1 MTLGTLLLVALFVL
15 TLVALASVPFVHR
28 WRTERAARRE
38 VESAPPPEPAP
49 PPDAPPA
56 PPPEAPPAQPAE
68 PEPAPEPP
76 APERSLRDGLTRART
91 ALRDRLGV
99 IARRGPA
106 DSTYAELEEMLLSAD
121 VGVAATTALLAEL
134 RNNVSEQRITDGD
147 QLVAELAA
155 IMRAHLTTDRQLS
168 TQVPDDGRTPVWLF
182 VGVNGVGKTTTIGKV
197 AQQQADEGKHL
208 VLAAADTFRAAA
220 VAQLETW
227 ADRVGAHCVK
237 GDVGADP
244 SSVVFDSVQAAAARE
259 VDLVLADTAG
269 RIQNKVNLMNE
280 LAKVRRVADREPGQ
294 VAEVL
299 LVIDATTGQNGLAQ
313 AEAFAEATDVTG
325 VVLTKLDGSAKGGIV
340 FAIEQQLGIP
350 VKLVGVGEGI
360 ADLVGFDVDEF
371 VDALVGDS

>member
-1 MTLGTLLLVALFVL
+1 MTTVLLITLFVL
-15 TLVALASVPFVHR
+15 ALVALASVPFVHR
-28 WRTERAARRE
+28 WRSARAARRDE
-38 VESAPPPEPAP
+38 AA
-49 PPDAPPA
+49 A
-56 PPPEAPPAQPAE
+56 PEAPPEPPAE
-68 PEPAPEPP
+68 PAPAPEPDAEP
-76 APERSLRDGLTRART
+76 SVESERTLRGGLARART
-91 ALRDRLGV
+91 ALRDRLGA
-99 IARRGPA
+99 IARRGVA
-106 DSTYAELEEMLLSAD
+106 DATYVELEETLLAAD
-121 VGVAATTALLAEL
+121 VGVATTTVLVTELREAASAKSLTDGDALLAEL
-134 RNNVSEQRITDGD
+134 G
-147 QLVAELAA
+147 A
-155 IMRAHLTTDRQLS
+155 IMRAHLTGDRQLRA
-168 TQVPDDGRTPVWLF
+168 VAPDGGRTPVWLF

-197 AQQQADEGKHL
+197 ASQQTAAGNSL

-227 ADRVGAHCVK
+227 AERVGAHCVK

-244 SSVVFDSVQAAAARE
+244 SSVVFDSVQSAAARSA
-259 VDLVLADTAG
+259 DLVLADTAG

-340 FAIEQQLGIP
+340 FAIEQQLHIP

-360 ADLVGFDVDEF
+360 ADLLPFDPDEF
-371 VDALVGDS
+371 VDALLSDA